1 MTQYRDRFLQPIRN
15 RFACFDGAAALPWG
29 IQERSGHKR
38 L

>member
-1 MTQYRDRFLQPIRN
+1 MTQYRVSFLQPIRSQ
-15 RFACFDGAAALPWG
+15 FACFDGAAALAWG